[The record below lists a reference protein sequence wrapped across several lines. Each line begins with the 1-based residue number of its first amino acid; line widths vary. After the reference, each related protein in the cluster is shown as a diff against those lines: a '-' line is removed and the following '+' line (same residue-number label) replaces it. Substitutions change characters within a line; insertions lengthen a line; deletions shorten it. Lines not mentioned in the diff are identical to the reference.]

1 MDDKSP
7 NPAESKVANILGGI
21 MAGSALG
28 CMVGGSVLIVAVVLV
43 GLVRLLCWLVGL

>member
-1 MDDKSP
+1 MSKKEL
-7 NPAESKVANILGGI
+7 NPAEKKAANILGGI

-43 GLVRLLCWLVGL
+43 GLVRLLGWLVAL

>member
-1 MDDKSP
+1 MDDKELKP
-7 NPAESKVANILGGI
+7 VEGKVANILGGI

-43 GLVRLLCWLVGL
+43 GLVRLLGWLVGL